1 MTDSYAGPAEED
13 LGFALSR
20 LKAGDRVFITYAD
33 FAERYPS
40 HGEGPTLLDERR
52 MSELAELAAEHG
64 CTPERVDEEKRIYFS
79 KTSAQGS

>member
-40 HGEGPTLLDERR
+40 HGEGSKELDERR
-52 MSELAELAAEHG
+52 MSELAELAAEYG
-64 CTPERVDEEKRIYFS
+64 CTPERVDEEKRIYFGKAS
-79 KTSAQGS
+79 DQGS